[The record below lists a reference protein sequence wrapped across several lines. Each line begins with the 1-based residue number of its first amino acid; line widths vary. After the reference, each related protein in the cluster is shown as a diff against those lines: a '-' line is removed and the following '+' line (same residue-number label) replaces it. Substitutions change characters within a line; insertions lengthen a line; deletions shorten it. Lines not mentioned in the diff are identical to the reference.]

1 MSSRLCRLLVRC
13 RPLAGTAGPSTVSG
27 PALQTS
33 TFRRSFSATRPILDE
48 KKQDETQNKE
58 VEETVVVSKIEH
70 LHILSVGINRPKKR
84 NCIDSKTADKLHQV
98 FLDFEADDN
107 MYCAVLHGMG
117 GNFCAGFDLD
127 ELAQFDEEENL
138 ANVVAARMIDRG
150 PMGPTRMDL
159 TKPVIAAI
167 EGWCVAGGLELALM
181 ADLRVADVDSK
192 LGVLNRRFGVPLI
205 DGGTVRLP
213 ELIGLSRALD
223 IILTGRII
231 EANEALEMGLV
242 NRVTKTG
249 QAYGRAMHL
258 AKELIAHPQECLR
271 ADRASAYH
279 ATFASRSL
287 EQSLEHES
295 QEGLRIIS
303 RESIKGAKKFVSGLG
318 KHGKFNVTPVAEPQD
333 WQTEFEQMKK
343 DLAASKNES
352 KKDKGED

>member
-1 MSSRLCRLLVRC
+1 LASPLPSSSHTL
-13 RPLAGTAGPSTVSG
+13 STVRQFSRST
-27 PALQTS
+27 AL
-33 TFRRSFSATRPILDE
+33 RSDADE
-48 KKQDETQNKE
+48 AA
-58 VEETVVVSKIEH
+58 VEDTVVVSKIDH

-84 NCIDSKTADKLHQV
+84 NCIDSKTAERLHEV
-98 FLDFEADDN
+98 FLEFEADDD
-107 MYCAVLHGMG
+107 MYCAVLYGLG

-127 ELAQFDEEENL
+127 ELAHLDEEESL
-138 ANVVAARMIDRG
+138 ANAVAARMMDRG

-181 ADLRVADVDSK
+181 ADLRVADADSK

-223 IILTGRII
+223 VILTGRII
-231 EANEALEMGLV
+231 EANEALQMGLV
-242 NRVTKTG
+242 NRVCKTG

-271 ADRASAYH
+271 TDRASAYH

-287 EQSLEHES
+287 EQSLEHEGH
-295 QEGLRIIS
+295 EGLRIINK
-303 RESIKGAKKFVSGLG
+303 ESIQGAKKFVSGLG
-318 KHGKFNVTPVAEPQD
+318 KHGKFNVSPVAEPQE
-333 WQTEFEQMKK
+333 WQTELENMKK
-343 DLAASKNES
+343 ELAEA
-352 KKDKGED
+352 KKDKKSSDKGED